1 MQAEDDAAGECA
13 SGKSSR
19 QKLDQTVSEQL
30 SYFNDTRK
38 QDAKPMQV
46 VIPSPTGQS
55 KDEDGG

>member
-1 MQAEDDAAGECA
+1 MQAEDEAAGECA
-13 SGKSSR
+13 SEKRTR

-30 SYFNDTRK
+30 AYFNDMRK

-55 KDEDGG
+55 KDEDGN